1 VTASAARAAAFAA
14 HDARKDVG
22 RGPEGDGAHQAVVD
36 GEVED
41 DPGRA
46 QVVPGGSGPVPGAAA
61 IDAPVSGPRGD
72 WLLGYLGGGFT
83 LLCFGGGV
91 PADAVRLLAG
101 DGIACTVVQ
110 VGGKPAAGVCSIDD
124 SEGLAA
130 KRYDARQGACYL
142 LRPDQHVCARW
153 RAFELGAV
161 RAALARATAQ
171 VATAAKAAA

>member
-1 VTASAARAAAFAA
+1 VARAQALVE
-14 HDARKDVG
+14 RLPISI
-22 RGPEGDGAHQAVVD
+22 RIEGPAVNWD
-36 GEVED
+36 SHPDRHRLGF
-41 DPGRA
+41 
-46 QVVPGGSGPVPGAAA
+46 
-61 IDAPVSGPRGD
+61 GPRGD

-83 LLCFGGGV
+83 LLCFGGGI

-110 VGGKPAAGVCSIDD
+110 VGGKPAAGVCPIDD

-130 KRYDARQGACYL
+130 KRYDARQGTCYL